1 MKYLFF
7 LIIIFSTNLV
17 SADIYKC
24 NFSTGEAIVKIQ
36 SKERGLAIIDKSN
49 DKNFI
54 ATPIKNAEVIFVPSD
69 KIDLLKIHKGSY
81 EAFVV
86 GKGINGDDLQIVFFE
101 SDYRG
106 SYNHHS
112 ITIKPWEKNS
122 NSTLFNSKKT
132 EIFKG
137 DCK

>member
-7 LIIIFSTNLV
+7 LIIIFSTNLA

-24 NFSTGEAIVKIQ
+24 NFSTGEAIIKIQ
-36 SKERGLAIIDKSN
+36 SKERSLAIIDKSDNTN
-49 DKNFI
+49 DVI
-54 ATPIKNAEVIFVPSD
+54 ATDIKNAEVVFIPSE
-69 KIDLLKIHKGSY
+69 INLLKIDKGSY

-86 GKGINGDDLQIVFFE
+86 GKGINGDDLQIVFFV
-101 SDYRG
+101 SNGRG

-112 ITIKPWEKNS
+112 ITIKPYRKNS
-122 NSTLFNSKKT
+122 NSTLFNSLKT

-137 DCK
+137 NCK

>member
-36 SKERGLAIIDKSN
+36 SKERGLAIIDKSDN
-49 DKNFI
+49 INVI
-54 ATPIKNAEVIFVPSD
+54 ATNIKNAEVVFIPSETN
-69 KIDLLKIHKGSY
+69 LLKIHKGSY
-81 EAFVV
+81 EAFAV
-86 GKGINGDDLQIVFFE
+86 GLGINGDDLQIVFFE
-101 SDYRG
+101 SNYRG
-106 SYNHHS
+106 SYDHHS
-112 ITIKPWEKNS
+112 ITIKPWKKNS

>member
-36 SKERGLAIIDKSN
+36 SKERGLAIIDKSDN
-49 DKNFI
+49 INVI
-54 ATPIKNAEVIFVPSD
+54 ATNIKNAEVVFIPSETS
-69 KIDLLKIHKGSY
+69 LLKIRKGSY
-81 EAFVV
+81 EAFAV
-86 GKGINGDDLQIVFFE
+86 GLGINGDDLQIVFFE
-101 SDYRG
+101 SNYRG
-106 SYNHHS
+106 SYDHHS
-112 ITIKPWEKNS
+112 ITIKPWKKNS